1 MPRSDCPDCSGT
13 GFRIVEK
20 DGLTAAERCNC
31 DRSER
36 ASRVLARAGIPR
48 SYLNDTLDNFVLP
61 APEQNPVAY
70 QAMAGVMVQVRMY
83 AAKFPDVDKP
93 GLLLVGDTGTGKTHL
108 AVAVLKRLIEAG
120 HDGVFF
126 DYQNLLDRI
135 RSSYDDSSGASD
147 REAYRE
153 AMETEV
159 VALDDLGAHRV
170 TEWVED
176 TVTSII
182 THRCNNGLPLI
193 VTTNLPDPDM
203 GSIGAHR
210 STFSPALAE
219 HRITLADRIGA
230 RARSR
235 LFEMC
240 KIVRMPKVGDYRVST
255 AR

>member
-1 MPRSDCPDCSGT
+1 
-13 GFRIVEK
+13 
-20 DGLTAAERCNC
+20 
-31 DRSER
+31 
-36 ASRVLARAGIPR
+36 
-48 SYLNDTLDNFVLP
+48 
-61 APEQNPVAY
+61 
-70 QAMAGVMVQVRMY
+70 
-83 AAKFPDVDKP
+83 
-93 GLLLVGDTGTGKTHL
+93 
-108 AVAVLKRLIEAG
+108 
-120 HDGVFF
+120 
-126 DYQNLLDRI
+126 
-135 RSSYDDSSGASD
+135 
-147 REAYRE
+147 
-153 AMETEV
+153 METEV

-203 GSIGAHR
+203 GSIGAQR